1 MKEITFTVPCY
12 NSEGYMK
19 RCIDSLL
26 VCGDRAEIIIVD
38 DGSTDATGQ
47 IADEYERKFPD
58 IVKVIHKENGGHGSG
73 VNAGLREAKGLYFK
87 VVDSDDWLD
96 ADAVKQV
103 MQSIERWERENKQI
117 DLFVCNYIYDHLNE
131 GKQKVMHYRNVFRS
145 GAAQLWTETGR
156 FRASQYLVMHAL
168 IYRTRLLTDYGLE
181 LPEHTFYVD
190 NLFANEPLPHVRSLC
205 YLDVD
210 LYHYFLGR
218 EDQSVNEEVLKKRI
232 DQQIRVTK
240 LVAVRTDLNL
250 ADQVTPKLGLYL
262 RRNIS
267 VMMAISSIYL
277 LLINDE
283 EAWRKREE
291 LWGYIKEENYGLFRW
306 LKYHSLSG
314 LTMLPGRLGRQ
325 VTLAG
330 FRAARKLYIFC

>member
-12 NSEGYMK
+12 NSEGYME

-26 VCGDRAEIIIVD
+26 LCGEQAEIIIVD
-38 DGSTDATGQ
+38 DGSTDSTGR

-58 IVKVIHKENGGHGSG
+58 LVKVIHKVNGGHGSG
-73 VNAGLREAKGLYFK
+73 VNAGLRQAQGRYFK

-96 ADAVKQV
+96 EGALKQL
-103 MQSIERWERENKQI
+103 MQSIALQETKSEQV

-131 GKQKVMHYRNVFRS
+131 GKQKVMHYRNVFKS
-145 GAAQLWTETGR
+145 GTVQRWSETGH
-156 FRASQYLVMHAL
+156 FRPSQYLVMHAL
-168 IYRTRLLTDYGLE
+168 IYRTRLLTDYGIE

-190 NLFANEPLPHVRSLC
+190 NLFANEPLPHVKTLC
-205 YLDVD
+205 YLDAD

-240 LVAVRTDLNL
+240 LVAVRTDLKL
-250 ADQVTPKLGLYL
+250 ADETAPKLGLYL

-283 EAWRKREE
+283 EAWAKREE
-291 LWGYIKEENYGLFRW
+291 LWNYVKEKNYALFRW
-306 LKYHSLSG
+306 LKYRSLSG

-330 FRAARKLYIFC
+330 FRAAKKLYIFC